1 MNFVEYIKENYPNA
15 KHDGNSF
22 LCFTNL
28 EEELSALKNGV
39 CLKVVEQPTLI
50 KMIGKDTSDFL
61 HRVST
66 NDVKEI
72 KPFTKRN
79 TLFLNEKGRFIA
91 KTTLISN
98 EGEYW
103 VLSDYDPSNRLFSW
117 INKFIIMEDI
127 KAEDISIKFSL
138 VEISGPQAD
147 SFMMLLVGDEL
158 GKTNPEDFRR
168 FDVDGFTF
176 YLFRNSANPLCHST
190 KILIDSS
197 RLTEFVEHLF
207 NIRSVFDLSLIGSH
221 AQNTYRVEKLIPSF
235 PNEVNVDANP
245 HEVNLIG
252 EVCSTKGC
260 YIGQEVIARL
270 DTYDKI
276 QRKLMKI
283 ISSEQIADT
292 QKIILD
298 EAGEEAGEITTHG
311 VYSNSHG
318 YSSLCLMKKKSLSQ
332 SSHFHVMLGS
342 KKVPLKVINAD

>member
-1 MNFVEYIKENYPNA
+1 MNFYEYIKENYPQA

-22 LCFTNL
+22 LYFTNL
-28 EEELSALKNGV
+28 EEELAALKNGV
-39 CLKVVEQPTLI
+39 CLNVVEQPTLI
-50 KMIGKDTSDFL
+50 KMIGKDTVDFL

-98 EGEYW
+98 EDEYW

-127 KAEDISIKFSL
+127 KTEDISGKFSL
-138 VEISGPQAD
+138 VEISGAQAD
-147 SFMMLLVGDEL
+147 SFIMLLVGDEL
-158 GKTNPEDFRR
+158 AKTNTEDFRR

-176 YLFRNSANPLCHST
+176 HLFPNSSNQLCYST

-197 RLTEFVEHLF
+197 RLTDFVDHLF
-207 NIRSVFDLSLIGSH
+207 KIRSVFDLALIGTY
-221 AQNTYRVEKLIPSF
+221 AQNTFRVEKLIPSF
-235 PNEVNVDANP
+235 PNEVNADANP
-245 HEVNLIG
+245 HEVNLICD
-252 EVCSTKGC
+252 VCSTKGC

-276 QRKLMKI
+276 QRKLMKVV
-283 ISSEQIADT
+283 SSERILND

-298 EAGEEAGEITTHG
+298 NAGEEAGEITTHG
-311 VYSNSHG
+311 VYANSHG
-318 YSSLCLMKKKSLSQ
+318 YSSLCLMKKKSLTLSNQ
-332 SSHFHVMLGS
+332 FHVMLGS
-342 KKVPLKVINAD
+342 KKVPLKIINAD